1 MKRAD
6 VCNPEREDDV
16 EMMSDATLKRLIEW
30 MKDHGHTA
38 EEIVDLLDHMAGK

>member
-16 EMMSDATLKRLIEW
+16 EMMSDGTLKRLIEW

-38 EEIVDLLDHMAGK
+38 EEIVDLLDFIAGK